1 MSPGTLADLGVRE
14 LGIAALLILIN
25 GAISLAL
32 RLDLE
37 KKLALAALRTIVQLL
52 LIGYVLQWVFALNVW
67 YVVLAILALM
77 TLIAGRAS
85 SQRSALRYGG
95 IGIDGVLSV
104 WGSAWLITAV
114 ALFTILRIHP
124 WYQPQYAIPIMGMI
138 LGNTLTGVSLGLER
152 ITEELQSRRDQI
164 ETLLALG
171 ATRWEAFRLPAQQAV
186 RAGMM
191 PMINAMSV
199 VGIVSLPGMMTG
211 QVLAG
216 QGPAQ
221 AIRYQIV
228 IMFLIA
234 AASGLGTVA
243 IVLLAYRRLF
253 SAEHRFLYWRLV
265 ERKTAGPGKRR

>member
-1 MSPGTLADLGVRE
+1 MSQGHLADLSFSD
-14 LGIAALLILIN
+14 LGIAALLILVN

-32 RLDLE
+32 RLNLE
-37 KKLALAALRTIVQLL
+37 KKLALAAVRTVVQLL
-52 LIGYVLQWVFALNVW
+52 AIGYVLQWVFELNVW

-77 TLIAGRAS
+77 TLIAGHAS
-85 SQRSALRYGG
+85 SRRSGLRYDG
-95 IGIDGVLSV
+95 IGADGVLSV
-104 WGSAWLITAV
+104 WGSSWVITAV
-114 ALFTILRIHP
+114 GLFAILRIHP
-124 WYQPQYAIPIMGMI
+124 WYEPQYAIPILGMI

-152 ITEELQSRRDQI
+152 ITEELNARRDQI
-164 ETLLALG
+164 ETLLCLG

-191 PMINAMSV
+191 PMINSMSV

-216 QGPAQ
+216 QGPAE

-234 AASGLGTVA
+234 SASALGTVA
-243 IVLLAYRRLF
+243 IVLLVYRRLF

-265 ERKTAGPGKRR
+265 ERK

>member
-1 MSPGTLADLGVRE
+1 MNQGYLADLSYRE

-32 RLDLE
+32 HLGLE
-37 KKLALAALRTIVQLL
+37 KKLAIAALRTIVQLL
-52 LIGYVLQWVFALNVW
+52 AVGYVLQWVFAVNRW

-85 SQRSALRYGG
+85 SQRSALRYSG
-95 IGIDGVLSV
+95 IGVDGVLSV
-104 WGSAWLITAV
+104 WGSSWLITAV
-114 ALFTILRIHP
+114 GLFAILRIHP
-124 WYQPQYAIPIMGMI
+124 WYEPQYVIPILGMI
-138 LGNTLTGVSLGLER
+138 LGNTLTGVALGMER
-152 ITEELQSRRDQI
+152 ITGELQSRRDQI

-171 ATRWEAFRLPAQQAV
+171 ATRWEAFRPAAQQAV

-228 IMFLIA
+228 IMFLIS

-243 IVLLAYRRLF
+243 IVLLVYRRLF
-253 SAEHRFLYWRLV
+253 DAEHRFLYWRLV
-265 ERKTAGPGKRR
+265 ERK